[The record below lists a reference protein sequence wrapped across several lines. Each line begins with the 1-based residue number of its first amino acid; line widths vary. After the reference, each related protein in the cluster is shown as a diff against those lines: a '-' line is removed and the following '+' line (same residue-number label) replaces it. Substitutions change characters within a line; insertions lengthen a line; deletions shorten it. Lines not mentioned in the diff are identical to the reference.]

1 MKAIGFTAV
10 IASVLYFVS
19 DLMEVVQGGFSDWQ
33 LVLTLIAETAI
44 PVFVVGFALVQRP
57 RSLGHPGRL
66 GHLGDFSALAYA
78 YAYLYFIGTVVYA
91 LANGTENYQALTQR
105 LGSAMTIHGAV
116 MVVAGVG
123 FGYAVL
129 RDRLFPTWTAVA
141 LMVGVV
147 LVAAAQGL
155 PDGVQLVAA
164 GVRDLGFAGMGV
176 ALLRPVH
183 LTQVHDEP
191 SSEPSDQTAPLPGAR
206 PALCSTAVRE
216 DSRSG

>member
-19 DLMEVVQGGFSDWQ
+19 DLVEVVQGRFSDWQ

-78 YAYLYFIGTVVYA
+78 YAYLYFTGTVVYA
-91 LANGTENYQALTQR
+91 LANGTENYQALTER
-105 LGSAMTIHGAV
+105 LGSVMTIHGAV

-129 RDRLFPTWTAVA
+129 RDRLFPRWTAVA
-141 LMVGVV
+141 VMVGVV

-183 LTQVHDEP
+183 LTQVDDDP
-191 SSEPSDQTAPLPGAR
+191 WLDLSDRA
-206 PALCSTAVRE
+206 ALCGTAVRE

>member
-1 MKAIGFTAV
+1 MRAIGFTAV
-10 IASVLYFVS
+10 IASILYFVS

-91 LANGTENYQALTQR
+91 LANGTENYQALTER
-105 LGSAMTIHGAV
+105 LGSVMTIHGAV

-129 RDRLFPTWTAVA
+129 RDHLFPEWTAVA
-141 LMVGVV
+141 LMVGVI

-164 GVRDLGFAGMGV
+164 GIRDLGFAGMGV
-176 ALLRPVH
+176 ALLRPLRHAPV
-183 LTQVHDEP
+183 DEDP
-191 SSEPSDQTAPLPGAR
+191 SLEVGDRAVPLPGGR
-206 PALCSTAVRE
+206 PALSRTAVRE
-216 DSRSG
+216 DLRCG